1 MVSRHLDE
9 IEVALEIVV
18 TGNQV
23 RRLAVDSSFE
33 DFIVIGVAAGF
44 QSPGNFDQRCPRGY
58 QFDKPRPLPLRIF
71 ESSQE
76 ARPVKNLSEFGELR
90 ERRYGG
96 ELIPAPCGD
105 NLSGRTGRF
114 EKSRDPDVGVKQ
126 SDERHGV

>member
-1 MVSRHLDE
+1 MVSGHFDE

-33 DFIVIGVAAGF
+33 DFIVIGIAAGF
-44 QSPGNFDQRCPRGY
+44 QSLGNCNQRCPRGY
-58 QFDKPRPLPLRIF
+58 QSDKPRGLPLRIF

-76 ARPVKNLSEFGELR
+76 SRPVKNLREFGELR
-90 ERRYGG
+90 ERRYGA
-96 ELIPAPCGD
+96 EFIPAPCAD